1 MKLLN
6 LICDLEKH
14 CVYTKTSLPALP
26 GGSYAIKSANR
37 VYLDSAAPSAAAA
50 FLAALRDV
58 LTYATM

>member
-1 MKLLN
+1 MR
-6 LICDLEKH
+6 LEKH
-14 CVYTKTSLPALP
+14 CVYTKTSLQALP